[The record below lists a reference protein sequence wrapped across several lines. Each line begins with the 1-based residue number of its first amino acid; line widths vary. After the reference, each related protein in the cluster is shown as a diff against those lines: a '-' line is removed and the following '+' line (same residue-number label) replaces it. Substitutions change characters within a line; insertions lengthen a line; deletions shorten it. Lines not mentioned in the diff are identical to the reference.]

1 MLLRRLKTGGINLKR
16 EFRTRTASIK
26 DLESIL
32 NIYNQG
38 IEDRIATLEEDQKD
52 IGYMTEWFNNHQ
64 GRFEVIVIEN
74 GDEIV
79 GWASLN
85 PYSNR
90 CAYAGVADLSIYIRR
105 DYRGKGVGSI
115 LLKDVERIAFKNHFN
130 KIVLFTLSFND
141 LGQRLYRKNG
151 YREVGV
157 FKNQGKLDGR
167 YVDVM
172 IMEKVFEDQFE
183 L

>member
-1 MLLRRLKTGGINLKR
+1 MKTGFK
-16 EFRTRTASIK
+16 TRAASIK
-26 DLESIL
+26 DVESIL

-38 IEDRIATLEEDQKD
+38 IEDRIATLEEDQKN
-52 IGYMTEWFNNHQ
+52 IGYMTEWFNNHN

-74 GDEIV
+74 DDELV

-90 CAYAGVADLSIYIRR
+90 YAYAGVADLSIYIRR
-105 DYRGKGVGSI
+105 DYRGKGVGSN
-115 LLKDVERIAFKNHFN
+115 LLKDIERIALKNHFN
-130 KIVLFTLSFND
+130 KIVLFTFPFNN

-167 YVDVM
+167 FVDVM
-172 IMEKVFEDQFE
+172 IMEKVFEEVTQFE
-183 L
+183 E